1 MSDACLEIREQLA
14 LLIEDELAAAAA
26 EALAAHLEGCAS
38 CRELAE
44 LMASLRATGR
54 AAGAALV
61 PPARLRAR
69 LAGSPCERWLAL
81 MFHAIDHELPADGL
95 GRLVDHLEACPS
107 CHRAWDDLTLI
118 HQVGAALLP
127 RDGLAAACAT
137 VRRRPPRRQIL
148 GRRTAIAAA
157 YVLAVLTS
165 LAIGNPVT
173 TARMPATTVVHA
185 MTAGLSADF
194 DEVAADSR
202 GELKVMLW
210 RTGRWVA
217 RQAERARALL
227 GFDEPAGDR
236 NEATLDDDLVERR
249 QGD

>member
-1 MSDACLEIREQLA
+1 MSEACSELRTRLA
-14 LLIEDELAAAAA
+14 LLLEDELAAA
-26 EALAAHLEGCAS
+26 ESRALAEHLDGCAG
-38 CRELAE
+38 CRELAD
-44 LMASLRATGR
+44 LMGSLRAAGQ

-81 MFHAIDHELPADGL
+81 MFQAVDHELPADGL
-95 GRLVDHLEACPS
+95 GRLVDHLESCPS

-118 HQVGAALLP
+118 HQVGAALVP
-127 RDGLAAACAT
+127 RDGLASACAT
-137 VRRRPPRRQIL
+137 VRRRPPHRQIL

-173 TARMPATTVVHA
+173 TARMPATAAVHTMA
-185 MTAGLSADF
+185 AGLSANF
-194 DEVAADSR
+194 EEVAADSR
-202 GELKVMLW
+202 GEVKVMLW
-210 RTGRWVA
+210 RAGRWVE
-217 RQAERARALL
+217 RQVERARELL
-227 GFDEPAGDR
+227 GLDDPDHGHTD
-236 NEATLDDDLVERR
+236 TILDDDLVERR